1 MDTDLWVLLLVG
13 LAAGIADATTGGGS
27 MLQIPALFALAGPG
41 AVAPVMAVNKASA
54 AVGNV
59 VSYVRFARL
68 PDVARPDRR
77 TVAVS
82 LVTAVPMVCLGA
94 WLAGQMDTSQFR
106 PYLVGALLV
115 VLVYV
120 VAVQP
125 RLTPTRSRAA
135 TPLALAVLTAALGFY
150 DGFLGPATGSVL
162 ILVMQWYLGAQLR
175 TGLASAKLVQLILN
189 GTGALVFGL
198 LAPPP
203 LLPVL
208 ALAVGNAFGG
218 WLGSGVVSRVDDR
231 LLRLFLVV
239 GVLGS
244 VAWTLVR

>member
-13 LAAGIADATTGGGS
+13 LAAGIADATTGGGG

-94 WLAGQMDTSQFR
+94 WLAGQMDTSQLR

-115 VLVYV
+115 VLVQIIQY
-120 VAVQP
+120 
-125 RLTPTRSRAA
+125 
-135 TPLALAVLTAALGFY
+135 
-150 DGFLGPATGSVL
+150 
-162 ILVMQWYLGAQLR
+162 
-175 TGLASAKLVQLILN
+175 
-189 GTGALVFGL
+189 
-198 LAPPP
+198 
-203 LLPVL
+203 
-208 ALAVGNAFGG
+208 
-218 WLGSGVVSRVDDR
+218 SGDR
-231 LLRLFLVV
+231 L
-239 GVLGS
+239 VLYF
-244 VAWTLVR
+244 TRK